1 MIYIDI
7 LQDGLFITLNCHKGS
22 KNGDFFQLVIDP
34 RTKKVIKKPKN
45 PDIDASTAYAHI
57 YALLREGK
65 PLPSQTVASW
75 G

>member
-22 KNGDFFQLVIDP
+22 ENGEFFQLIIDS
-34 RTKKVIKKPKN
+34 RTKRVIKKPQY
-45 PDIDASTAYAHI
+45 PDIDASTAYSHV
-57 YALLREGK
+57 YALMCEGK